1 MPNPFNKAT
10 SNDNDQPNHAD
21 RRATAAAAKAGSV
34 DRRAGRGSMDMGHA
48 PSSFVSVTDYAGEL
62 LAVYPL
68 EYVEQAFKSPTTGEW
83 VPAVM
88 VDFLV
93 CTGEDAGTEHQDSQ
107 VSGAVLVGSLK
118 RKLGQAVI
126 LKIGQGEARQKGF
139 SKPWIVLDTT
149 EEEDDTVKKAVAAAY
164 GG

>member
-1 MPNPFNKAT
+1 MPNPFSKAADT
-10 SNDNDQPNHAD
+10 STDQPNHAD
-21 RRATAAAAKAGSV
+21 RRAAAAAAKAGSV
-34 DRRAGRGSMDMGHA
+34 DRRAGRGGMDLGKA

-62 LAVYPL
+62 LAVYPT
-68 EYVEQAFKSPTTGEW
+68 EYVEAAFKSPTTGEW
-83 VPAVM
+83 IPAVM

-93 CTGEDAGTEHQDSQ
+93 CTGDDEGVEHTDSQ

-118 RKLGQAVI
+118 RKIGQAVI
-126 LKIGQGEARQKGF
+126 LKIGQGEAKQKGF

-149 EEEDDTVKKAVAAAY
+149 EEEDAQVKKVVAATY